1 MQLVPELVCTVNL
14 ERQSVDLLKFLY
26 ENNGPVAE
34 WFSTRLLIGVRGFD
48 PHPVHQHYFDDTLSG
63 IWAAT

>member
-14 ERQSVDLLKFLY
+14 ERQNVELLRFLY

-34 WFSTRLLIGVRGFD
+34 WF
-48 PHPVHQHYFDDTLSG
+48 
-63 IWAAT
+63 